1 MRRGSTGNDAA
12 AGQRPAAAGDI
23 ALYKKEDTHL
33 KKRILSLLLAA
44 VVLLGSAPAAF
55 AASEVLDSVIEQ
67 VVRAAG
73 IMVGDASGN
82 MNLDKTVTRAEYAKM
97 LVAASTYKDKV
108 SGVSNSSPFS
118 DVPYTHWAAGYIKT
132 AVAQGWLTG
141 YLDGS
146 YKPDNTVTLEEA
158 ATGALKLLGY
168 TTEDFSGSYPYGQLA
183 LYESL
188 GLDTKVTASQ
198 GTAMTRRNMMY
209 LFYNLLNAETRDGQ
223 VYAQTLGY
231 TLNDNGEIDYLSMVS
246 DTMQGPYVVEG
257 SLSDIVSGD
266 NKTVYRNGYTSTADA
281 VQKYDVV
288 YYNDSAIWA
297 YANAVTG
304 TYQSASP
311 SASSPTSV
319 TVAGNTY
326 EIETSDAAFEL
337 STLGG
342 LNIGDIV
349 TLLLGRDGKVAAAL
363 PADEYAAGVAGVVTA
378 VGTGTYYNAVGNA
391 YTARTIT
398 VTATDGASYTYPCSK
413 TSIEEGDLVSIGFG
427 SAETDVSILKSA
439 SLSGAVSGYSIGSR
453 TMAKDVRI
461 LDVNDTDA
469 VRVYYSRL
477 NGAELDSSD
486 VRYYAENAAGEITNL
501 ILRDFTGDLY
511 EYSIITSVS
520 EQSDDM
526 NLSGSYTY
534 LLDGEK
540 QTLTTSGKT
549 LGASYGPARLTIEN
563 GQLASVRALS
573 QIRNPDAITQ
583 LGVTKDGE
591 SWLFSDECTVYLY
604 QNTQYSLISL
614 TELRNNFASY
624 NITCY
629 YDKDT
634 DDGGRIRIVIARPQ

>member
-1 MRRGSTGNDAA
+1 M
-12 AGQRPAAAGDI
+12 
-23 ALYKKEDTHL
+23 
-33 KKRILSLLLAA
+33 KKRILSMLLAA

-55 AASEVLDSVIEQ
+55 AASEVSDSVIEQ

-209 LFYNLLNAETRDGQ
+209 LFYNLLNAETKDGQ

-257 SLSDIVSGD
+257 SLSDIVSSD
-266 NKTVYRNGYTSTADA
+266 NKTVYRNGYASTADA

-311 SASSPTSV
+311 STSSPTSV

-363 PADEYAAGVAGVVTA
+363 LADEYATGVAGVVTA

-439 SLSGAVSGYSIGSR
+439 SLSGTVSGYSIGNR

-469 VRVYYSRL
+469 VRIYYSRL

-486 VRYYAENAAGEITNL
+486 VRYYAENAAGEITDL

-511 EYSIITSVS
+511 EYGIITSVS

-604 QNTQYSLISL
+604 QNTRYSLISL

-634 DDGGRIRIVIARPQ
+634 DDGGRIRIVIARQQ

>member
-1 MRRGSTGNDAA
+1 M
-12 AGQRPAAAGDI
+12 
-23 ALYKKEDTHL
+23 KEEDNHL

-44 VVLLGSAPAAF
+44 VVLLGSTPAAF
-55 AASEVLDSVIEQ
+55 AASEVSDSVIEQ
-67 VVRAAG
+67 VVRATG

-118 DVPYTHWAAGYIKT
+118 DVPYTHWAAGYIKN

-266 NKTVYRNGYTSTADA
+266 NKTVYRNGYASTADA

-311 SASSPTSV
+311 STSSPTSV

-363 PADEYAAGVAGVVTA
+363 PADEYATGVAGVVTA

-439 SLSGAVSGYSIGSR
+439 SLSGTVSGYSIGSR

-469 VRVYYSRL
+469 VRIYYSRL

-486 VRYYAENAAGEITNL
+486 VRYYAENAAGEITDL

-511 EYSIITSVS
+511 EYGIITSVS

-591 SWLFSDECTVYLY
+591 NWLFSDECTVYLY

>member
-1 MRRGSTGNDAA
+1 M
-12 AGQRPAAAGDI
+12 
-23 ALYKKEDTHL
+23 KKEDNHL

-55 AASEVLDSVIEQ
+55 AASEVSDSVIEQ

-118 DVPYTHWAAGYIKT
+118 DVPYTYWAAGYIKT

-231 TLNDNGEIDYLSMVS
+231 TLNDNNEIDYLSMVS

-257 SLSDIVSGD
+257 SLSDIVSSD
-266 NKTVYRNGYTSTADA
+266 NKTVYRNGYASTADA

-311 SASSPTSV
+311 STSSPTSV

-363 PADEYAAGVAGVVTA
+363 PADEYATGVAGVVTA

-439 SLSGAVSGYSIGSR
+439 SLSGAVSGYSIGNR

-469 VRVYYSRL
+469 VRIYYSRL

-486 VRYYAENAAGEITNL
+486 VRYYAENASGEITDL

-511 EYSIITSVS
+511 EYGIITSVS

>member
-1 MRRGSTGNDAA
+1 M
-12 AGQRPAAAGDI
+12 
-23 ALYKKEDTHL
+23 KEEDNHL

-55 AASEVLDSVIEQ
+55 AASEVSDSVIEQ

-257 SLSDIVSGD
+257 SLSDIVSSD
-266 NKTVYRNGYTSTADA
+266 NKTVYRNGYASTADA

-363 PADEYAAGVAGVVTA
+363 PADEYATGVAGVVTA

-439 SLSGAVSGYSIGSR
+439 LLSGTVSGYSIGSR

-469 VRVYYSRL
+469 VRIYYSRL

-486 VRYYAENAAGEITNL
+486 VRYYAENAAGEITDL

-511 EYSIITSVS
+511 EYGIITSVS

-583 LGVTKDGE
+583 LGVTKGGE

>member
-1 MRRGSTGNDAA
+1 M
-12 AGQRPAAAGDI
+12 
-23 ALYKKEDTHL
+23 KEEDNHL

-55 AASEVLDSVIEQ
+55 AASEVSDSVIEQ

-118 DVPYTHWAAGYIKT
+118 DVPYTHWAAGYIKN

-266 NKTVYRNGYTSTADA
+266 NKTVYRNGYASTADA

-311 SASSPTSV
+311 STSSPTSV

-363 PADEYAAGVAGVVTA
+363 PADEYAAGVAGVVNA

-413 TSIEEGDLVSIGFG
+413 TSIEEGNLVSIGFG

-439 SLSGAVSGYSIGSR
+439 SLSGAVSGYSIGNR

-469 VRVYYSRL
+469 VRIYYSRL
-477 NGAELDSSD
+477 NGAELDASD
-486 VRYYAENAAGEITNL
+486 VRYYAENAAGEITDL

-511 EYSIITSVS
+511 EYGIITSVS

>member
-1 MRRGSTGNDAA
+1 M
-12 AGQRPAAAGDI
+12 
-23 ALYKKEDTHL
+23 

-55 AASEVLDSVIEQ
+55 AASEVSDSVIEQ
-67 VVRAAG
+67 VVRATG

-158 ATGALKLLGY
+158 ATGALKQLGY

-257 SLSDIVSGD
+257 SLSDIVSSD
-266 NKTVYRNGYTSTADA
+266 NKTVYRNGYASTADA

-311 SASSPTSV
+311 STSSPTSV

-363 PADEYAAGVAGVVTA
+363 PADEYATGAAGVVTA

-469 VRVYYSRL
+469 VRIYYSRL

-486 VRYYAENAAGEITNL
+486 VRYYAENAAGEITDL

-511 EYSIITSVS
+511 EYGIITSVS

>member
-1 MRRGSTGNDAA
+1 M
-12 AGQRPAAAGDI
+12 
-23 ALYKKEDTHL
+23 KEEDNHL

-55 AASEVLDSVIEQ
+55 AASEVSDSVIEQ
-67 VVRAAG
+67 VVRATG

-118 DVPYTHWAAGYIKT
+118 DVPYTHWAAGYIKN

-266 NKTVYRNGYTSTADA
+266 NKTVYRNGYASTADA

-311 SASSPTSV
+311 STSSPTSV

-363 PADEYAAGVAGVVTA
+363 PADEYAAGVAGVVNA

-413 TSIEEGDLVSIGFG
+413 TSIEEGNLVSIGFG

-439 SLSGAVSGYSIGSR
+439 SLSGAVSGYSIGNR

-469 VRVYYSRL
+469 VRIYYSRL
-477 NGAELDSSD
+477 NGAELDASD
-486 VRYYAENAAGEITNL
+486 VRYYAENAAGEITDL

-511 EYSIITSVS
+511 EYGIITSVS

>member
-1 MRRGSTGNDAA
+1 M
-12 AGQRPAAAGDI
+12 
-23 ALYKKEDTHL
+23 KEEDNHL

-55 AASEVLDSVIEQ
+55 AASEVSDSVIEQ

-439 SLSGAVSGYSIGSR
+439 SLSGAVSGYSIGNR

-469 VRVYYSRL
+469 VRIYYSRL
-477 NGAELDSSD
+477 NGAELDASD
-486 VRYYAENAAGEITNL
+486 VRYYAENAAGEITDL

-511 EYSIITSVS
+511 KYGIITSVS

>member
-1 MRRGSTGNDAA
+1 M
-12 AGQRPAAAGDI
+12 
-23 ALYKKEDTHL
+23 KEEDNHL

-44 VVLLGSAPAAF
+44 VVLLGSTPAAF
-55 AASEVLDSVIEQ
+55 AASEVSDSVIEQ
-67 VVRAAG
+67 VVRATG

-118 DVPYTHWAAGYIKT
+118 DVPYTHWAAGYIKN

-266 NKTVYRNGYTSTADA
+266 NKTVYRNGYASTADA

-311 SASSPTSV
+311 STSSPTSV

-363 PADEYAAGVAGVVTA
+363 PADEYATGVAGVVTA

-469 VRVYYSRL
+469 VRIYYSRL

-486 VRYYAENAAGEITNL
+486 VRYYAENAAGEITDL

-511 EYSIITSVS
+511 EYGIITSVS

>member
-1 MRRGSTGNDAA
+1 M
-12 AGQRPAAAGDI
+12 
-23 ALYKKEDTHL
+23 

-44 VVLLGSAPAAF
+44 VVLLGSTPAAF
-55 AASEVLDSVIEQ
+55 AASEVSDSVIEQ
-67 VVRAAG
+67 VVRATG

-118 DVPYTHWAAGYIKT
+118 DVPYTHWAAGYIKN

-266 NKTVYRNGYTSTADA
+266 NKTVYRNGYASTADA

-311 SASSPTSV
+311 STSSPTSV

-363 PADEYAAGVAGVVTA
+363 PADEYATGVAGVVTA

-469 VRVYYSRL
+469 VRIYYSRL

-486 VRYYAENAAGEITNL
+486 VRYYAENAAGEITDL

-511 EYSIITSVS
+511 EYGIITSVS

>member
-1 MRRGSTGNDAA
+1 M
-12 AGQRPAAAGDI
+12 
-23 ALYKKEDTHL
+23 KEEDNHL

-55 AASEVLDSVIEQ
+55 AASEVSDSVIEQ

-108 SGVSNSSPFS
+108 SGVSNSSPFK

-209 LFYNLLNAETRDGQ
+209 LFYNLLNAESRDGQ

-266 NKTVYRNGYTSTADA
+266 NKTVYRNGYASTADA

-311 SASSPTSV
+311 STSSPTSV

-363 PADEYAAGVAGVVTA
+363 PADEYATGVAGVVTA

-469 VRVYYSRL
+469 VRIYYSRL
-477 NGAELDSSD
+477 NGAELGSSD
-486 VRYYAENAAGEITNL
+486 VRYYAENAAGEITDL

-511 EYSIITSVS
+511 EYGIITSVS

-573 QIRNPDAITQ
+573 QIRNPDTITQ